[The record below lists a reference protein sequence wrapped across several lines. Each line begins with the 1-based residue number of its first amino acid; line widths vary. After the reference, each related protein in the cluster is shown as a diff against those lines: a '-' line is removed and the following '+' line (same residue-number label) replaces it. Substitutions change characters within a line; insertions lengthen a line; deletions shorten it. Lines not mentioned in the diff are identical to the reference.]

1 MHSNLKIEFY
11 RVTMSFAIQTEY
23 NKKMPILGIT
33 NELNKFTTNNF
44 CKSSSSSACT
54 RFDSV
59 LPSFHKINL
68 AKVQFR
74 FKPLKEIFQR
84 NSYYTQNVTDSASKS
99 ILLKVQCSDVD
110 ILQVCFLCLWKIM
123 LSHLMSIWE
132 FIHKISQFI
141 LKISHTNKKKQ
152 F

>member
-1 MHSNLKIEFY
+1 
-11 RVTMSFAIQTEY
+11 MSFAIQTEY
-23 NKKMPILGIT
+23 NKKMPILEIT
-33 NELNKFTTNNF
+33 NELNKFTTNHF

-59 LPSFHKINL
+59 LSSFHKINL

-110 ILQVCFLCLWKIM
+110 ILQVCFLCL
-123 LSHLMSIWE
+123 
-132 FIHKISQFI
+132 
-141 LKISHTNKKKQ
+141 
-152 F
+152 